1 MKSSRLG
8 NRGGRRENAGRK
20 ATWNH
25 KDTITIRVPK
35 VIATQVMEVARR
47 LDCGEHIDFVAKSIP
62 AGVESVTESKAGDI
76 ETITKSIPVGNEKV
90 TKSIATGNE
99 AIELAKKILKSKKSA
114 IHSVGKLLS
123 KLYSTSVSVE
133 DLK

>member
-1 MKSSRLG
+1 MKSSLSR

-47 LDCGEHIDFVAKSIP
+47 LDCGEHIDFVTKSIA

-76 ETITKSIPVGNEKV
+76 ETITKSIPGDDENV
-90 TKSIATGNE
+90 TKSIATENE

-114 IHSVGKLLS
+114 IHSVAKLLS
-123 KLYSTSVSVE
+123 KLYSTSVSLS
-133 DLK
+133 DLN

>member
-1 MKSSRLG
+1 MKSSLRG

-47 LDCGEHIDFVAKSIP
+47 VDCGEKIDFITKSIS
-62 AGVESVTESKAGDI
+62 AAFDSVTDSKAADI
-76 ETITKSIPVGNEKV
+76 ETITKSIPVDDENL
-90 TKSIATGNE
+90 TKSIPTENE
-99 AIELAKKILKSKKSA
+99 AIKLAKKILTYKKSA
-114 IHSVGKLLS
+114 IHSVAKLLS
-123 KLYSTSVSVE
+123 KLYSTSVSFE